1 MGGEVRGG
9 TGEAILLVVADDVE
23 REAFGSGLEA
33 FGYDVLTCPGPTP
46 PDYTCVGGR
55 EGVCP
60 LVHDADTIVLDMSLD
75 SEAVVSGTSAE
86 ELLCLYLDS
95 GRPVIVLGSWPGEE
109 VPGRLVRLPRHPEF
123 DRLLGALRST
133 ERP

>member
-9 TGEAILLVVADDVE
+9 TGGAILLVVADDVE

-33 FGYDVLTCPGPTP
+33 AGYDVLTCPGPTR

-86 ELLCLYLDS
+86 ELLSLYLDS
-95 GRPVIVLGSWPGEE
+95 DRPVIVLGSRPGEE
-109 VPGRLVRLPRHPEF
+109 VPERLVRLPRHPGL
-123 DRLLGALRST
+123 DRLLGALRSAG
-133 ERP
+133 RP